1 MSREIFR
8 DILIDVFRGNV
19 SEADRQVEQVVYDNT
34 YNLSDEYARIKQDR
48 ANFDLAK
55 FKRMCYNK

>member
-1 MSREIFR
+1 MGREIFR

-34 YNLSDEYARIKQDR
+34 YNLLDEYARIKQDR

-55 FKRMCYNK
+55 LRRMCYNK

>member
-34 YNLSDEYARIKQDR
+34 YNLPDEYARIRQDR

-55 FKRMCYNK
+55 LRRMCYNK

>member
-48 ANFDLAK
+48 ANFNLAK